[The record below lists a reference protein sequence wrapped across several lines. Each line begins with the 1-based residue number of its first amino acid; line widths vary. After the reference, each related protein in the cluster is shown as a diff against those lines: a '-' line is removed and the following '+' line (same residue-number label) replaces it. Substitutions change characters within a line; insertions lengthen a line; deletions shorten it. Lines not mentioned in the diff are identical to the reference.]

1 MSNFSRFIGLD
12 IHKKQASYAMVDK
25 DKQLLKEGF
34 FLMTEMADWAKKN
47 LTREDAVVIEATGN
61 SYYVYDLLAPY
72 AGEVQ
77 IANPLA
83 MHDRTRYRR
92 KTDKADARNLAEQ
105 LAMGNVLRV
114 WVPDKEDRAWR
125 ETMSYRKGLAEDLT
139 ALKNRMRSLLY
150 RHGISYTGKEILSE
164 KAWEFVQSSAMSRSS
179 KRVFQSYQ
187 AISIKTV
194 EEIALIDREL
204 AKQSLADPCCLNL
217 MTMPGIKAQAA
228 IIITSAIGE
237 ISRFPNPKKLASYA
251 GLVPSVQQS
260 GEGIHYGSITKQG
273 SSLLRWIMVEA
284 AHAAAATPGPLQDF
298 FYRLYRR
305 NQSYNKSIIALASK
319 MLRIIWIMLT
329 YGAPYRYHRLSSLN
343 IKFRSVLRTAF
354 GRCPRLAGKKLVLAV
369 LGLTP
374 GASLGHSSSFPKIAL
389 DVIHR

>member
-1 MSNFSRFIGLD
+1 MSNFSRFIGID
-12 IHKKQASYAMVDK
+12 IHKKQASFAMMDK
-25 DKQLLKEGF
+25 EKNLLAQGI
-34 FLMTEMADWAKKN
+34 FLMSELAAWAKKN
-47 LTREDAVVIEATGN
+47 LTEEDAVVIEATGN

-114 WVPDKEDRAWR
+114 WVPDEEERAWR
-125 ETMSYRKGLAEDLT
+125 ETVSYRKGLAEDLT

-150 RHGISYTGKEILSE
+150 RHGISYAGKEILSD
-164 KAWEFVQSSAMSRSS
+164 KALEFVQSSSMPPSS
-179 KRVFQSYQ
+179 KRAFQSYF
-187 AISIKTV
+187 AIGMKLLGEV
-194 EEIALIDREL
+194 GEVDKEL
-204 AKQSLADPCCLNL
+204 ARKSLADPQCLNL
-217 MTMPGIKAQAA
+217 MTMPGVKPQAA
-228 IIITSAIGE
+228 IIITSAIGD
-237 ISRFPNPKKLASYA
+237 IGRFPSPKKLASYA

-284 AHAAAATPGPLQDF
+284 AHAAAVTPGPLHDF
-298 FYRLYRR
+298 FHRLYKR
-305 NQSYNKSIIALASK
+305 NQSYNKSIVALASK
-319 MLRIIWIMLT
+319 MLRIIWHILT
-329 YGAPYRYHRLSSLN
+329 YGVPYRYPRLSSLN

-354 GRCPRLAGKKLVLAV
+354 GHCPRLAGKELVMAV

-374 GASLGHSSSFPKIAL
+374 GAPLGHSSSFPKIAL

>member
-1 MSNFSRFIGLD
+1 MNNFSRFIGID
-12 IHKKQASYAMVDK
+12 IHKKLASFATVDK
-25 DKQLLKEGF
+25 EKNLLGQGT
-34 FLMTEMADWAKKN
+34 FLMAELAAWAKKN
-47 LTREDAVVIEATGN
+47 LTQEDAVVIEATGN
-61 SYYVYDLLAPY
+61 SYYVYDLLIPY

-105 LAMGNVLRV
+105 LAMGNVLPV
-114 WVPDKEDRAWR
+114 WVPPKEARAWR
-125 ETMSYRKGLAEDLT
+125 ETVSHRKGLSEDIT
-139 ALKNRMRSLLY
+139 AIKNRMRSLLY
-150 RHGISYTGKEILSE
+150 RYGISYDSKEILSD
-164 KAWEFVQSSAMSRSS
+164 KALGFVQASDMPRGS
-179 KRVFQSYQ
+179 KRAFQSYLG
-187 AISIKTV
+187 ISAKIM

-204 AKQSLADPCCLNL
+204 AKQSLVDPRCLNL
-217 MTMPGIKAQAA
+217 MTMPGVKPQAA
-228 IIITSAIGE
+228 IIVTSAIGD
-237 ISRFPNPKKLASYA
+237 ISRFPNPKQLASYA

-319 MLRIIWIMLT
+319 MLRIIWHMLT
-329 YGAPYRYHRLSSLN
+329 YGVPYRHPRLSSLN
-343 IKFRSVLRTAF
+343 LKFRSVIRTAF
-354 GRCPRLAGKKLVLAV
+354 GRCPRLAGKQLAMAV
-369 LGLTP
+369 LDLVP
-374 GASLGHSSSFPKIAL
+374 GASLGHSSSFPNFAL